1 MSPAVGHEW
10 ERELD
15 VVRRAVERAGRVAL
29 EHFGTALTVE
39 TKADAS
45 PVTVADRRAEE
56 VLRAELAAAFPDDGL
71 VGEELGVTPGT
82 SGRRWIVDPI
92 DGTQSF
98 IRGVPLWGVLAGLEV
113 GGRVV
118 AGAAGLPAL
127 GETLWAAVGAGA
139 WCNGRPARASGVR
152 LLRDAT
158 VLTSDA
164 GPRHFGEKWE
174 GFQRLLKRAA
184 RHRGWGDAYGY
195 ALVATGRAD
204 VMLDPLLNPWDIAA
218 FVPILTEAGAAFFD
232 WNGAESIH
240 GGCGIGAVAALR
252 DEILDVLRVR

>member
-1 MSPAVGHEW
+1 MSQW
-10 ERELD
+10 QRELEVAFD
-15 VVRRAVERAGRVAL
+15 AARAAGHAAMNYFTKDPRV
-29 EHFGTALTVE
+29 TW
-39 TKADAS
+39 KADRS
-45 PVTVADRRAEE
+45 PVSDADHAAEAAIIAAIRRVFPNDAVLSEE
-56 VLRAELAAAFPDDGL
+56 S
-71 VGEELGVTPGT
+71 GETAGT
-82 SGRRWIVDPI
+82 SGRRWIIDPI

-127 GETLWAAVGAGA
+127 GETLWAAAGAGA
-139 WCNGRPARASGVR
+139 WWNGRPARASAVR

-232 WNGAESIH
+232 WNGDASIH

-252 DEILDVLRVR
+252 DEILDVLRAR